1 MTLSGVKD
9 IDLLIISSLSDR
21 DIENIN
27 SCVLLKD
34 EPCFWKPRLLNKYKV
49 QIDYSSCVSPISW
62 KTIYLD
68 YAKFFEYFNLTLFIA
83 LLKDYYCKNFS
94 IYFLIYLSHTV
105 QSEGFFPLLNKILV
119 LVKNT
124 NILNL
129 EKILI
134 TKHEE
139 LETIQKEYLQICY
152 EFPHK
157 IKFGKDEFKYTNF
170 KSDLLHFLHSRI
182 FKSDNIFSY
191 KIIMDCHGAL
201 NINFNCDS

>member
-9 IDLLIISSLSDR
+9 IDLLIISTLSDS
-21 DIENIN
+21 DIENVD
-27 SCVLLKD
+27 SCVILKD
-34 EPCFWKPRLLNKYKV
+34 EPYFWKFRLSNKYKV
-49 QIDYSSCVSPISW
+49 QIKYDSPISW

-105 QSEGFFPLLNKILV
+105 RSEGFFPLLNRILS
-119 LVKNT
+119 LVENT
-124 NILNL
+124 NVLNL
-129 EKILI
+129 EEILI
-134 TKHEE
+134 VKHEE

-157 IKFGKDEFKYTNF
+157 IKFGKDGAFVHFKN
-170 KSDLLHFLHSRI
+170 DLLHFLHSRI

-191 KIIMDCHGAL
+191 KIIMDDHGIL
-201 NINFNCDS
+201 NIHFNCDGTLS